1 MTAERLLA
9 WTAAVA
15 AVTVAW
21 VGATAGIPTLP
32 ERTVVVG
39 LGAVAALPLAVVAV
53 TWLVSIGNSQRGW
66 N

>member
-1 MTAERLLA
+1 MTAERLLV

-15 AVTVAW
+15 AVAVAW
-21 VGATAGIPTLP
+21 VGATAGVPTLP

-39 LGAVAALPLAVVAV
+39 LGTLACLPLAVVAV
-53 TWLVSIGNSQRGW
+53 IWLVSVGNSQRGW

>member
-1 MTAERLLA
+1 MTAERLFV

-15 AVTVAW
+15 AVAVAR
-21 VGATAGIPTLP
+21 VGATAGVPALP

-39 LGAVAALPLAVVAV
+39 LGTLACLPLAVVAV
-53 TWLVSIGNSQRGW
+53 IWLVSVGNSQRGW

>member
-15 AVTVAW
+15 AVAVAW
-21 VGATAGIPTLP
+21 VGATAGVPTLP
-32 ERTVVVG
+32 ERTVAVG
-39 LGAVAALPLAVVAV
+39 LGTLACLPLAVVAV
-53 TWLVSIGNSQRGW
+53 IWLVSVGSSQRGW

>member
-15 AVTVAW
+15 AVAVAW
-21 VGATAGIPTLP
+21 VGATAGVPTLP

-39 LGAVAALPLAVVAV
+39 LGTLACLPLAVVAV
-53 TWLVSIGNSQRGW
+53 IWLVSVGNSQRGW

>member
-9 WTAAVA
+9 WTAAAVA
-15 AVTVAW
+15 VAVTW
-21 VGATAGIPTLP
+21 VGATAGVPTLP

-53 TWLVSIGNSQRGW
+53 TWLVSVGKSQRGW